1 MTLARANSDS
11 RPGANATS
19 HSRRAQQDADR
30 RLRILAEIIGPLT
43 RSLGANYEIVLHDYR
58 IPDRSVVAVA
68 GRVTERQ
75 VGSAMSEIGLSILGE
90 RDRAQDRLNYL
101 AKTPNG
107 RIVNFSTIVLRDSHQ
122 RVFGALCINLDVT
135 AIRHAAAILDTLS
148 GHHVEPKPTTF
159 SNDIRDVID
168 VALRE
173 VLRGRAAA
181 LLSRQERLDV
191 FRALD
196 ARSIFSVKRAMSRV
210 AAALS
215 VSRAT
220 AYSCLQIVRAETAKA
235 KPANSSA
242 TRRSSLSR

>member
-1 MTLARANSDS
+1 MTLTRTNSGS

-19 HSRRAQQDADR
+19 RSRRAQQDADQ

-43 RSLGANYEIVLHDYR
+43 QSLGANYEIVLHNYR

-90 RDRAQDRLNYL
+90 RDRAQDRLNYM
-101 AKTPNG
+101 AKAPNG
-107 RIVNFSTIVLRDSHQ
+107 RIVNSSIIVLRDSHQ
-122 RVFGALCINLDVT
+122 RVCINLDVT

-148 GHHVEPKPTTF
+148 GHHAEPKPTTF

-191 FRALD
+191 FRVLD

-210 AAALS
+210 AAALN

-220 AYSCLQIVRAETAKA
+220 AYSCLQIVRAETVKT
-235 KPANSSA
+235 KLANSSA
-242 TRRSSLSR
+242 TRRPRLSR

>member
-1 MTLARANSDS
+1 M
-11 RPGANATS
+11 
-19 HSRRAQQDADR
+19 
-30 RLRILAEIIGPLT
+30 
-43 RSLGANYEIVLHDYR
+43 
-58 IPDRSVVAVA
+58 
-68 GRVTERQ
+68 
-75 VGSAMSEIGLSILGE
+75 
-90 RDRAQDRLNYL
+90 
-101 AKTPNG
+101 
-107 RIVNFSTIVLRDSHQ
+107 
-122 RVFGALCINLDVT
+122 
-135 AIRHAAAILDTLS
+135 
-148 GHHVEPKPTTF
+148 
-159 SNDIRDVID
+159 
-168 VALRE
+168 
-173 VLRGRAAA
+173 LRGRAAA